1 MIRRTCLILLMCLPS
16 SALTSPIADVICAQS
31 EELNTRLTQQ
41 YGSQRQATGLRGRGQ
56 VMEVWTDRQGD
67 WTMVV
72 RYASGTSCIVAMGEH
87 WTELD
92 PHDPA

>member
-1 MIRRTCLILLMCLPS
+1 
-16 SALTSPIADVICAQS
+16 
-31 EELNTRLTQQ
+31 
-41 YGSQRQATGLRGRGQ
+41 
-56 VMEVWTDRQGD
+56 MEVWTDRQGD